1 LREGLGQDPNLD
13 LGPPPYIVFVSPQLI
28 NHVVRNCLTGCFT
41 PATLRACIAE
51 ELRIPLEY
59 REVYNFI
66 RRLARRGLVMRE
78 DRCYKPTEKLYE
90 LLIVNDDKI
99 LRLLQWIRARRP
111 PWRGSAFEYAFLR
124 VLFRVHVRGSVR
136 FIDYM
141 AFLFIYGLLR
151 VLGVRRRW
159 REMLKRGGWSESEL
173 RRMESFVAWCVR
185 NARLLDV
192 DCDGH
197 GRKGFGRGQPLD
209 DAYGSEEHGCDS
221 LLEVPDA
228 CEPLLRF
235 VKIYFK
241 VMGVVEDGGREE

>member
-1 LREGLGQDPNLD
+1 MGERQGRDPSLGLV
-13 LGPPPYIVFVSPQLI
+13 ISPFIANASPELI
-28 NHVVRNCLTGCFT
+28 RHLAEECLVGCFT
-41 PATLRACIAE
+41 PASFRACVAE
-51 ELRIPLEY
+51 ELGVPIDYVEA
-59 REVYNFI
+59 YNYI
-66 RRLARRGLVMRE
+66 RRLTRCGLARKE
-78 DRCYKPTEKLYE
+78 DRCYTLTAKAYE
-90 LLIVNDDKI
+90 LLEMNDNTM
-99 LRLLQWIRARRP
+99 LQLVLARRP
-111 PWRGSAFEYAFLR
+111 SRSRSASVYALLRG
-124 VLFRVHVRGSVR
+124 LFRVHVRGSVR
-136 FIDYM
+136 FVDYM
-141 AFLFIYGLLR
+141 AFLFIYRLLQ
-151 VLGVRRRW
+151 VLGIRRRW
-159 REMLKRGGWSESEL
+159 REELKRGGWRESEL
-173 RRMESFVAWCVR
+173 RRIESFVAWCVK

>member
-1 LREGLGQDPNLD
+1 LGERRGRDPSLD
-13 LGPPPYIVFVSPQLI
+13 SRTSPFIANASPELMR
-28 NHVVRNCLTGCFT
+28 HLAERCLTGCFT
-41 PATLRACIAE
+41 PASFRACVAE
-51 ELRIPLEY
+51 ELRVPIDYSEA
-59 REVYNFI
+59 YNYV
-66 RRLARRGLVMRE
+66 RRLTRSGLARKN
-78 DRCYKPTEKLYE
+78 DKCYTLTAKAYE
-90 LLIVNDDKI
+90 LLEMNDNS
-99 LRLLQWIRARRP
+99 LLQLVLARRP
-111 PWRGSAFEYAFLR
+111 PRCRSAFVYALLR

-136 FIDYM
+136 FVDYL
-141 AFLFIYGLLR
+141 AFLFVFRLLQ

-159 REMLKRGGWSESEL
+159 REELKRGGWRESEL
-173 RRMESFVAWCVR
+173 RRIESFVAWCVK